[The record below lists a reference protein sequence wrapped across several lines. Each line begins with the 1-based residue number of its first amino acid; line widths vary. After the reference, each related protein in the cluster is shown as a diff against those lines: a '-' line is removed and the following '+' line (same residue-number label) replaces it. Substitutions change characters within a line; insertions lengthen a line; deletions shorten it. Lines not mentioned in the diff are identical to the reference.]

1 MAKKG
6 AVHLDEKDHL
16 ILDLLQRQGRISFA
30 ALGRRVGLS
39 PPAVAERVRR
49 LEDLGVIRGYGA
61 RVDLEA
67 LGYGVNALI
76 ELATDPV
83 RYDAVWQY
91 AEKEPR
97 VRECYFVTGASSFIL
112 RVVAPSIDGLRAVIE
127 DLSAL
132 GETRTSVVLKR
143 PLIKETFL
151 LEDAADL

>member
-6 AVHLDEKDHL
+6 AVHLDEKDRL
-16 ILDLLQRQGRISFA
+16 ILDLLQRQGRIGFA
-30 ALGRRVGLS
+30 ALGRRVGL
-39 PPAVAERVRR
+39 RHRRR